1 MHYTKSFEMNVAFV
15 MRPYSLPKQEMF
27 AFVML
32 QGTVFHFSGY
42 FGTFVGCSVSYSL
55 KKN

>member
-1 MHYTKSFEMNVAFV
+1 MHYTKSFGMNVAFV